1 MSVAILPCLMVYK
14 WEWVASGI
22 NYLMTFVFYPALV
35 VLFSSRPLAKLFDY
49 KCIGTLGKITY
60 DTYIW
65 HNPIFFLL
73 YIIPAVTGQNWS
85 LLTVKAMLLYTVF
98 SFVVG
103 AVSYYALERPI
114 NRWIDKIRAE
124 RAVANKVH

>member
-35 VLFSSRPLAKLFDY
+35 VLFSSRSLAKLFDY

-103 AVSYYALERPI
+103 AVSYYALERRSTDGSI
-114 NRWIDKIRAE
+114 K
-124 RAVANKVH
+124 